1 MGRAGGS
8 ESKRWLRR
16 EGRAVVGRK
25 REMERGETRKG
36 KKNKGQIRR
45 EGENNVGKKGRK
57 RSKEPKKGGREE
69 RGE

>member
-1 MGRAGGS
+1 MVKEGGKSCGRK
-8 ESKRWLRR
+8 EKRDG
-16 EGRAVVGRK
+16 EGRN
-25 REMERGETRKG
+25 EER